1 MLSKPS
7 SKQDENSL
15 DFFPFKSLY
24 QVLDSMQG
32 LRQVIQGV
40 SLDEIVEADEK
51 AKRLIQR
58 LSSLQAG
65 LAGLDA
71 TKKFLAKVK
80 ATVSSQP
87 SSYQLPQ
94 TTVPNLD
101 AIKKLLAKIKEPS
114 AIEKKISLPHELAT
128 LEATKQFLA
137 KVKETIARARLEDR
151 TESKKDIPKKA
162 LNNLIPFPGPSKVAK
177 EESKSSSSET
187 PLEEALSLAENHLAV
202 ETRIPK
208 TSPNQPTEDRERTA
222 RQPHDFTLGEEPLRE
237 EKFEL
242 GFSLTE
248 SREQKATLPK
258 AIDAGNPSAKM
269 ESTPTKRDEESTK
282 LEVSFDQDLLT
293 KLIKDYGEFT
303 IYTKLSAEPKASV
316 SPANPIDT
324 TPLPSQQGA
333 PKTNLLRERS
343 HSWQHKEGDLD
354 KKLKKLMNDY
364 GNVDKY
370 STNRNDKIKKAAL
383 AIGALVLI
391 SAISAFFFIS
401 RPTTQPP
408 VQRSSAETS
417 PAVPTESLNSP
428 LSQTPATNIQP
439 AKKNSKSSKPAGEK
453 ESPAAKEE

>member
-1 MLSKPS
+1 MLSKAS
-7 SKQDENSL
+7 SKLDENSL

-58 LSSLQAG
+58 LSSLQAS

-80 ATVSSQP
+80 ATVSSEP

-101 AIKKLLAKIKEPS
+101 AIKKLLAKLKEPS
-114 AIEKKISLPHELAT
+114 AIEKKISLPHELAN

-151 TESKKDIPKKA
+151 TEPKKDIPKKA
-162 LNNLIPFPGPSKVAK
+162 LNNLIPFPGPSKIAK
-177 EESKSSSSET
+177 EESKLSSSET

-208 TSPNQPTEDRERTA
+208 TSPNQPTRERTA
-222 RQPHDFTLGEEPLRE
+222 SQPHDFTLGEEPLRE

-258 AIDAGNPSAKM
+258 AIDAANPSTKM
-269 ESTPTKRDEESTK
+269 ESTLTKRDEESTK
-282 LEVSFDQDLLT
+282 LEISFDQDLLT
-293 KLIKDYGEFT
+293 KLIKDYGEFN
-303 IYTKLSAEPKASV
+303 IYTKLSSEPKTAV
-316 SPANPIDT
+316 SAANPIDT

-333 PKTNLLRERS
+333 PKTNLLRDRS
-343 HSWQHKEGDLD
+343 HSWQRKEGDLD

-370 STNRNDKIKKAAL
+370 STNRNNKIKKAAI

-391 SAISAFFFIS
+391 SVISAFFFIS

-408 VQRSSAETS
+408 VQRSSTETS

-428 LSQTPATNIQP
+428 LSQTPAT
-439 AKKNSKSSKPAGEK
+439 KKSKSSKPADEK